1 MKVKVMMAMIAIFAA
16 SVFPVSAQTGN
27 PKNADQNISG
37 DKVEVYYF
45 HYSRR
50 CATCQAVEDQSK
62 KALEELYPEKVKS
75 GDYVFIE
82 LSIEDETN
90 ATLMEKLNVQGQS
103 LLVVKG
109 DNQKNLTNVA
119 FMNARSKP
127 DKLKEEIKKA
137 VESL

>member
-1 MKVKVMMAMIAIFAA
+1 MKSRLILLAVALISFS
-16 SVFPVSAQTGN
+16 SVFAQPDSKPPVQTN
-27 PKNADQNISG
+27 SG

-90 ATLMEKLNVQGQS
+90 ATLMKKLNVQGQS

-109 DNQKNLTNVA
+109 DQQKNLTNVA

-127 DKLKEEIKKA
+127 EKLKEEMGKA
-137 VESL
+137 IESL